1 MQKQDIEFYI
11 ALALLVAIGI
21 AIGLYLWHIQMLALS
36 NCTKP
41 CVVID

>member
-21 AIGLYLWHIQMLALS
+21 TIGLYVWHIQLLALS

>member
-1 MQKQDIEFYI
+1 MQKEDIEFYI
-11 ALALLVAIGI
+11 VLALLVAIGI
-21 AIGLYLWHIQMLALS
+21 AVGLYLWHIQLLALS

>member
-1 MQKQDIEFYI
+1 MQKEDIEFYI
-11 ALALLVAIGI
+11 ALALLAAIGI
-21 AIGLYLWHIQMLALS
+21 AVGVYLWHIQLLALS

>member
-1 MQKQDIEFYI
+1 MQKEDIEFYI

-21 AIGLYLWHIQMLALS
+21 AIGLYVWHVQILALS

-41 CVVID
+41 CTLLN

>member
-1 MQKQDIEFYI
+1 MRKQDIEFYI

-21 AIGLYLWHIQMLALS
+21 AVGLYLWHIQMLALS
-36 NCTKP
+36 NCTNP